1 MTWTAADIPDQ
12 SGRVAVVTGANSGL
26 GLETARELARKGAH
40 VVMAARNLE
49 KAAAAEQDILA
60 GIPDASLEVRKLDL
74 GSLDSVKTFATEV
87 VNTHERIDILVNN
100 AGVMGTPR
108 HETADGFELQ
118 FGTNH
123 LGHFALTAHLM
134 PALLRSKDGRVVT
147 VTSTARH
154 FLSKLNVD
162 DPHLTAG
169 YSPWRAYGQSK
180 RANSHF
186 ALELDRRLRS
196 AGAQIK
202 SLVAHPGYSNT
213 NLQAQS
219 SASHNG
225 QGRTQALAHKWVQRV
240 GMSQADGALPQ
251 LRAATDPEA
260 KGGELYAPRFV
271 QNGPAVRRP
280 IRPISRRAG
289 DLEALWKLS
298 ERETGITFDI
308 PNGR

>member
-1 MTWTAADIPDQ
+1 MTWTAANIPDQ
-12 SGRVAVVTGANSGL
+12 TGRVAVVTGANSGL

-49 KAAAAEQDILA
+49 KAAAAEQDIRA
-60 GIPDASLEVRKLDL
+60 DVPDASLEVRQLDL
-74 GSLDSVKTFATEV
+74 GSLDSVKTFATGV
-87 VNTHERIDILVNN
+87 VNAHDRIDILVNN

-108 HETADGFELQ
+108 QETADGFELQ

-123 LGHFALTAHLM
+123 LGHFALTAQLM
-134 PALLRSKDGRVVT
+134 PALLRSEAGRVVT

-154 FLSKLNVD
+154 FLSKLNVT
-162 DPHLTAG
+162 DPHLTYG
-169 YSPWRAYGQSK
+169 YNPWRAYGQSK

-196 AGAQIK
+196 AGAPVE

-225 QGRTQALAHKWVQRV
+225 EGRSQRFFHTMVERV

-251 LRAATDPEA
+251 LRAATDPA
-260 KGGELYAPRFV
+260 ANGGELYAPRFV
-271 QNGPAVRRP
+271 NNGPAVRRP
-280 IRPISRRAG
+280 ILAISRRST
-289 DLEALWKLS
+289 DLETLWELS

-308 PNGR
+308 PNWR